1 MFSKKFVFSFLSLSL
16 LLGLLLSFMKINYVF
31 DKIDNTNITNLNNKR
46 FSSTQYNEI
55 KNNSYDKFLILCG
68 NGEEDNKIY
77 ENFKVILEDMDK
89 QLIKLPINEF
99 KGDTTGY
106 RGVIINDEYLEDFN
120 YLSQLIDYVK
130 KGGNLI
136 FSQRPLISDNLK
148 SISKDIGIEKILSND
163 PIDAD
168 SMYVI
173 SNILIKGYG
182 LKRTKD
188 TENSSLKI
196 ELTKDSLV
204 HMHADKD
211 IPLLWEKNLENGKI
225 IFSNG
230 QFLSEK
236 GNRGL
241 LTGVL
246 YRTGKNFIY
255 PIINSKVFDIDD
267 FPAPIPK
274 NISENIFDE
283 YKMNDQKFF
292 TNIWWPDIVEI
303 CSKYNL
309 KPTGYLIYNYQDVTK
324 DIENFEGDAYYESLI
339 TQGRNLFKIG
349 GELGIHGFNHQ
360 PLRTEGYKDDS
371 LGYNSWKD
379 YNTMVNAQIALNKFI
394 HTIYPNY
401 EVKGYVPPSNIISEE
416 GISALKKGFPSVNVI
431 SSLYVVSKEDIA
443 YEQEFSKGADGIY
456 NFPRYSSGYDYEE
469 FDRWMVYNGIT
480 INGVFSHFIH
490 PDDILDPER
499 NHGLSWEGLKKDFT
513 KLMSEVYDNFKWL
526 KSDTISQGVGALNE
540 YLTTKSAFSYK
551 ENSIKGSLEYS
562 CKNDYFILRTDK
574 PITKSIGCSYEKID
588 DELYLIHST
597 ETDFEIILGG
607 N

>member
-1 MFSKKFVFSFLSLSL
+1 MFSKKFIFSFVALSL
-16 LLGLLLSFMKINYVF
+16 LLGILLSFMKINYVF
-31 DKIDNTNITNLNNKR
+31 DKIDNTDITNLNKER
-46 FSSTQYNEI
+46 FSSSQYEEMK
-55 KNNSYDKFLILCG
+55 KNSPDKFLILCG
-68 NGEEDNKIY
+68 NEEEDNKIY
-77 ENFKVILEDMDK
+77 ENLKVIMEDMDK
-89 QLIKLPINEF
+89 ELIKLPINKF
-99 KGDTTGY
+99 NGDTSGY
-106 RGVIINDEYLEDFN
+106 RDIIINTEYLGDFN
-120 YLSQLIDYVK
+120 YLPQLISYVK
-130 KGGNLI
+130 KGGNLV
-136 FSQRPLISDNLK
+136 FAQRPLISDNLK
-148 SISKDIGIEKILSND
+148 SISKDIGIEEMLLD
-163 PIDAD
+163 EPIDAS
-168 SMYVI
+168 SMYVM

-182 LKRTKD
+182 LKRTED
-188 TENSSLKI
+188 TENSSLKVK
-196 ELTKDSLV
+196 LTKDSLV
-204 HMHADKD
+204 HIKADKD
-211 IPLLWEKNLENGKI
+211 IPLLWEKSLENGKV

-255 PIINSKVFDIDD
+255 PIINSKVLYIDD
-267 FPAPIPK
+267 FPAPITK
-274 NISENIFDE
+274 NISKNIYEE
-283 YKMNDQKFF
+283 YHMNDQKFF
-292 TNIWWPDIVEI
+292 ANIWWPDIVGI

-309 KPTGYLIYNYQDVTK
+309 KPTGYLIYNYQNATK
-324 DIENFEGDAYYESLI
+324 DIENFEGEAYYESLI
-339 TQGRNLFKIG
+339 TQGRNLFKVG

-371 LGYNSWKD
+371 LGYNPWKD
-379 YNTMVNAQIALNKFI
+379 YNSMVNAQIALNKFI

-401 EVKGYVPPSNIISEE
+401 EVKGYVPSSNIISKE
-416 GISALKKGFPSVNVI
+416 GISALKEGFPSINVI
-431 SSLYVVSKEDIA
+431 SSLYVVANEDIS
-443 YEQEFSKGADGIY
+443 YEQEFSKGSDGIY
-456 NFPRYSSGYDYEE
+456 NFPRYSSGYDYQE
-469 FDRWMVYNGIT
+469 FDRWMIYNGIT

-499 NHGLSWEGLKKDFT
+499 NHGLSWESLKKDFT

-526 KSDTISQGVGALNE
+526 KSDTISQGVDALNE

-562 CKNDYFILRTDK
+562 GENDYFILRTDK
-574 PITKSIGCSYEKID
+574 PVTKSIGCSYEKID

>member
-168 SMYVI
+168 SMHVM

-526 KSDTISQGVGALNE
+526 KSDTISQGVDALNE

-562 CKNDYFILRTDK
+562 GKNDYFILRTDK

>member
-1 MFSKKFVFSFLSLSL
+1 MFSKKFIFSFLSLSL

-99 KGDTTGY
+99 KGDTAGY

-168 SMYVI
+168 SMYVV

-443 YEQEFSKGADGIY
+443 YEQEFSKGVDGIY

-526 KSDTISQGVGALNE
+526 KSDTISQGVGSLNE

-562 CKNDYFILRTDK
+562 GKNDYFILRTDK

>member
-77 ENFKVILEDMDK
+77 ENFKVILENMDK

-274 NISENIFDE
+274 NISENIFEE
-283 YKMNDQKFF
+283 YNMNDQKFF

-309 KPTGYLIYNYQDVTK
+309 KPTGYFIYNYQDVTK

-443 YEQEFSKGADGIY
+443 YEQEFSKWVDGIY

-526 KSDTISQGVGALNE
+526 KSDTISQGVGSLNE

-562 CKNDYFILRTDK
+562 GKNDYFILRTDK

>member
-99 KGDTTGY
+99 KGDTAGY

-136 FSQRPLISDNLK
+136 FSQRSLISDNLK

-168 SMYVI
+168 SMYVV

-292 TNIWWPDIVEI
+292 TNI
-303 CSKYNL
+303 
-309 KPTGYLIYNYQDVTK
+309 
-324 DIENFEGDAYYESLI
+324 
-339 TQGRNLFKIG
+339 
-349 GELGIHGFNHQ
+349 
-360 PLRTEGYKDDS
+360 
-371 LGYNSWKD
+371 
-379 YNTMVNAQIALNKFI
+379 
-394 HTIYPNY
+394 
-401 EVKGYVPPSNIISEE
+401 
-416 GISALKKGFPSVNVI
+416 
-431 SSLYVVSKEDIA
+431 
-443 YEQEFSKGADGIY
+443 
-456 NFPRYSSGYDYEE
+456 
-469 FDRWMVYNGIT
+469 
-480 INGVFSHFIH
+480 
-490 PDDILDPER
+490 
-499 NHGLSWEGLKKDFT
+499 
-513 KLMSEVYDNFKWL
+513 
-526 KSDTISQGVGALNE
+526 
-540 YLTTKSAFSYK
+540 
-551 ENSIKGSLEYS
+551 
-562 CKNDYFILRTDK
+562 
-574 PITKSIGCSYEKID
+574 
-588 DELYLIHST
+588 
-597 ETDFEIILGG
+597 
-607 N
+607 

>member
-120 YLSQLIDYVK
+120 CLSQLIDYVK

-168 SMYVI
+168 SMYVM

-526 KSDTISQGVGALNE
+526 KSDTISQGVGSLNE

-562 CKNDYFILRTDK
+562 GKND
-574 PITKSIGCSYEKID
+574 
-588 DELYLIHST
+588 
-597 ETDFEIILGG
+597 
-607 N
+607 

>member
-1 MFSKKFVFSFLSLSL
+1 MFSKKFIFSFVALSL

-31 DKIDNTNITNLNNKR
+31 DKIDNTNITNLNKEV
-46 FSSTQYNEI
+46 FSSSQYEEMK
-55 KNNSYDKFLILCG
+55 KNSSDKFLILCG
-68 NGEEDNKIY
+68 NEEEDNKIY
-77 ENFKVILEDMDK
+77 ENLKVIIEDMDK
-89 QLIKLPINEF
+89 ELIKLPITQFN
-99 KGDTTGY
+99 GDTSGY
-106 RGVIINDEYLEDFN
+106 RDIIINTEYLEDFN
-120 YLSQLIDYVK
+120 YLQQLISYVK
-130 KGGNLI
+130 KGGNLV
-136 FSQRPLISDNLK
+136 FAQRPLISDNLK
-148 SISKDIGIEKILSND
+148 YISKDIGIEKMLSD
-163 PIDAD
+163 EPIDAD
-168 SMYVI
+168 SMYVM

-182 LKRTKD
+182 LKRTED
-188 TENSSLKI
+188 TENSSLKV

-204 HMHADKD
+204 HIKADKD
-211 IPLLWEKNLENGKI
+211 IPLLWEKSLESGKV

-230 QFLSEK
+230 QFLGEK

-255 PIINSKVFDIDD
+255 PIINSKVFYIDD
-267 FPAPIPK
+267 FPAPITK
-274 NISENIFDE
+274 NISKNIYEE
-283 YKMNDQKFF
+283 YHMNDQKFF
-292 TNIWWPDIVEI
+292 ANIWWPDIVGL

-309 KPTGYLIYNYQDVTK
+309 KPTGYLIYNYQDATK

-339 TQGRNLFKIG
+339 TQGRNLFKVG

-379 YNTMVNAQIALNKFI
+379 YNSMVNAQIALNKFI

-401 EVKGYVPPSNIISEE
+401 EVKGYVPPSNIISKE
-416 GISALKKGFPSVNVI
+416 GISALKEGFPSINVI
-431 SSLYVVSKEDIA
+431 SSLYVVANEDIA
-443 YEQEFSKGADGIY
+443 YEQEFSKGSDGIY
-456 NFPRYSSGYDYEE
+456 NFPRYSSGYDYQE
-469 FDRWMVYNGIT
+469 FDRWMIYNGIT

-551 ENSIKGSLEYS
+551 ENSIKCALES
-562 CKNDYFILRTDK
+562 SGKNDYFILRTDK
-574 PITKSIGCSYEKID
+574 PVTKSRGCSYEKID